1 MGKPTFAHEHEENDG
16 LHATLHPAEDKDAY
30 DDAVLDKTNSASLT
44 DYIPVG
50 REALADKVAPSDAY
64 EGKHLWDPE
73 ATWTKGEERKLVRK
87 IDFWLLSVVC
97 IMFIGLQLDR
107 GNLGNAATD
116 NLMNDIG
123 ITQNEYNNGS
133 TIQLVC
139 FMAAEFPSQMILSR
153 VGFQR
158 WLPFLMFAWGAVSL
172 FQAFMKNKTEF
183 YITRALIGLCEG
195 GFIPGAVLYTSFF
208 YKTGELAIRLSLF
221 WSSLNLAR
229 VFSNLLAAAILP
241 MRGVAGKTGW
251 FWLFTIEGLLTCVVA
266 IFSYLWLPVSP
277 VDTKTFIVRKGWF
290 SEREEI
296 IAVNRILRDDPAKGL
311 SSVKNAIKWKDIK
324 EAWTDPALWGLVFIG
339 LIAYIPQNPVQ
350 AYLNLSLKRM
360 GYTTFQSNML
370 GIPSAVLQIISES
383 ALLSTK
389 RMTEMSP
396 PRAPVPVAMLLLSYS
411 SDYFKE
417 RTWQV
422 CDRLS
427 FDPDTNLKSFVNRHC
442 FFGEAWSL
450 PCLIA
455 LLAIPDGGREWGR
468 FALITLIAGYP
479 YFHPIMTSWISENS
493 FSVKKRSISVAT
505 YNIVVQWGA
514 IVGSQIYRK
523 DDVPYY
529 HRGNKILISLCL
541 ATLAA
546 YVLNWMWIGHL
557 NKKKSRVWEA
567 MSAEERFAY
576 QDDQKAREAD
586 GNRRLDFRFSR

>member
-1 MGKPTFAHEHEENDG
+1 MAVPVQPYADLEPTPMAIAD
-16 LHATLHPAEDKDAY
+16 DKDEKER
-30 DDAVLDKTNSASLT
+30 VSSLT
-44 DYIPVG
+44 EYIPLG
-50 REALADKVAPSDAY
+50 REELSDKIPPNDSY
-64 EGKHLWDPE
+64 EGKHRWDPE
-73 ATWTKGEERKLVRK
+73 VTWTRAEERKLVRK

-97 IMFIGLQLDR
+97 LMFIGLQLDR

-116 NLMNDIG
+116 NLMKDIG

-133 TIQLVC
+133 TIQVIC

-172 FQAFMKNKTEF
+172 FQAFMKNRTEF

-229 VFSNLLAAAILP
+229 ILSNLLAAAILP

-251 FWLFTIEGLLTCVVA
+251 FWLFIIEGLLTCVVA
-266 IFSYLWLPVSP
+266 IFSFCWLPVSP
-277 VDTKTFIVRKGWF
+277 VETKTPIVRKGWF

-296 IAVNRILRDDPAKGL
+296 ILVNRILRDDPAKGL

-324 EAWTDPALWGLVFIG
+324 ETWTDPALWGLVFIG

-370 GIPSAVLQIISES
+370 GIPSAVLQII
-383 ALLSTK
+383 T
-389 RMTEMSP
+389 
-396 PRAPVPVAMLLLSYS
+396 MLLLSYS
-411 SDYFKE
+411 SDYFRE
-417 RTWQV
+417 RTW
-422 CDRLS
+422 
-427 FDPDTNLKSFVNRHC
+427 HC
-442 FFGEAWSL
+442 VFGEAWSL
-450 PCLIA
+450 PCLAA

-505 YNIVVQWGA
+505 YNVVVQWGA

-529 HRGNKILISLCL
+529 HRGNKILISICC
-541 ATLAA
+541 ATLVA
-546 YVLNWMWIGHL
+546 YVLNWLWIGHL
-557 NKKKSRVWEA
+557 NKKKSAIWEQ
-567 MSAEERFAY
+567 MSTEERVAY
-576 QDDQKAREAD
+576 QDDLPAREAD
-586 GNRRLDFRFSR
+586 GNRRLDLRFSR